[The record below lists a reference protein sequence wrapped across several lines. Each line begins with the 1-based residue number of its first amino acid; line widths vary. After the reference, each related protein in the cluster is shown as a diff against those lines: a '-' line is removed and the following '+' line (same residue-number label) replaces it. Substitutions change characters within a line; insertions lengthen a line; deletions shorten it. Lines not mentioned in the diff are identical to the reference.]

1 MNISSELTILAQK
14 CSWLKKIFYFEQLGS
29 TSSHILE
36 LRNFYKETPI
46 GLVAAEQTAGKGRLS
61 NHWLS
66 PKGNIYFSFIVPLY
80 YIPKNLSLLSMLPA
94 VAIINALEKLG
105 VESFIKWPND
115 ILIKNITN
123 NSVKYFLNYKKIGG
137 ILVQT
142 YNENNFIN
150 HAVIGIGININKNI
164 YIQNSISHAGFLDE
178 LIDID
183 YFTILSEIIFEID
196 KLFYFI
202 NADYIYN
209 SYLKK
214 CVTINNFV
222 MFKISNKEHIGK
234 AVWIKKSGALLVEF
248 ENSVLEINADEVH
261 LC

>member
-1 MNISSELTILAQK
+1 MNISSELIILAQK
-14 CSWLKKIFYFEQLGS
+14 CSWLKKFFYFEQLES
-29 TSSHILE
+29 TILHILE
-36 LRNFYKETPI
+36 LRNYYKEIPI

-61 NHWLS
+61 NTWLS
-66 PKGNIYFSFIVPLY
+66 PRGNIYFSFIVPLSH
-80 YIPKNLSLLSMLPA
+80 IPKNLSLLSMLPA

-105 VESFIKWPND
+105 AESFIKWPND

-142 YNENNFIN
+142 YNENNLIN

-164 YIQNSISHAGFLDE
+164 DIQNSISHAGFLDE
-178 LIDID
+178 LINVD

-196 KLFYFI
+196 KLFS
-202 NADYIYN
+202 NLNDNYIYDN
-209 SYLKK
+209 YAKK
-214 CVTINNFV
+214 CVTVNNSV
-222 MFKISNKEHIGK
+222 VFKISNKEYIGK
-234 AVWIKKSGALLVEF
+234 ALGIKKSGALLVEF
-248 ENSVLEINADEVH
+248 EDSVLEINADEVH